1 MRIKNPNFE
10 GDIKKLIRENRAAF
24 VAWFNAPAQIAKEYI
39 TTAEIRAA
47 FPTIA
52 AKLTDGVIAE
62 FAKDQ
67 GLTVDNE

>member
-10 GDIKKLIRENRAAF
+10 GDIKKLIRENRVAF
-24 VAWFNAPAQIAKEYI
+24 VAWVNAPAQLSKEWL
-39 TTAEIRAA
+39 TAADIRAA

-52 AKLTDGVIAE
+52 ARLTDGVIAE

-67 GLTVDNE
+67 GLSSDND